1 MYFRDICIHIW
12 QKYVSVFI
20 KFYRNTEWKFV
31 FIMFLGCQTFKK
43 GLSDDYYNFEELD
56 SDGET
61 NDEQTAAN

>member
-1 MYFRDICIHIW
+1 
-12 QKYVSVFI
+12 
-20 KFYRNTEWKFV
+20 
-31 FIMFLGCQTFKK
+31 MFLGCQTFKK